1 MAITN
6 EFKDAVLNNKLTR
19 VRIML
24 KDMMLVDPSLT
35 TFNEMIKYAE
45 SNMSNLYD
53 IHDGEAFKDISE
65 WDKDYMNQQ
74 MVSIIANFSKE
85 RVELVKK
92 IVRYIYKEKINTGI
106 KESSKSTTQRQNTE
120 RKELTGLQIAG
131 GAVALVGAGAVIGGT
146 VTANIPIAAAGG
158 VAIVGG
164 VALII
169 LGGN

>member
-6 EFKDAVLNNKLTR
+6 EFKEAVLNNKLTR

-65 WDKDYMNQQ
+65 WDKDYIDQQ
-74 MVSIIANFSKE
+74 MVSMITNFSKE

-92 IVRYIYKEKINTGI
+92 IVRYIYKDEINTRI
-106 KESSKSTTQRQNTE
+106 KESSKFTTQRQNTQ

-131 GAVALVGAGAVIGGT
+131 GAFVGAGAVIGGT

-164 VALII
+164 AALII

>member
-24 KDMMLVDPSLT
+24 KDMMLVDTSLT

-53 IHDGEAFKDISE
+53 IHDGEVFKDISE
-65 WDKDYMNQQ
+65 WNKDYMNQQ
-74 MVSIIANFSKE
+74 MVSIITNFSKE

-92 IVRYIYKEKINTGI
+92 IVRYIYKDEINTGI
-106 KESSKSTTQRQNTE
+106 KESSKSTTQRKNTE
-120 RKELTGLQIAG
+120 TKELTGLQIAG
-131 GAVALVGAGAVIGGT
+131 LVGAGAVIGGT
-146 VTANIPIAAAGG
+146 VTANIPIAAVGG
-158 VAIVGG
+158 AAIVGG
-164 VALII
+164 AALII